1 MCNMKFG
8 KLDKIDG
15 IDFTMPPTPK
25 TTQELLKNSAQKKS
39 APIILSGCTGWYMK
53 EWLGSFYPKN
63 AKAQDF
69 LRFYSRQFNTIEL
82 NSTYYRIP
90 DKKSVDKWVEQ
101 TLPGFKFAPK
111 IPQIISQSEDLS
123 LRESYIE
130 SFTEV
135 IAALDDRLGI
145 SFLQLPPN
153 FGPRNIRI
161 LEQFLKRFP
170 CKDIPLSVEVRN
182 ENWFVEKDMLILQ
195 NLLAAYGAGI
205 VLSDVAGR
213 RDVLHMYL
221 SNNTAMIR
229 FVGNELHESDF
240 SRLDAWMLRL
250 KEWVEMGLSEV
261 YFFHHQDN
269 NLLAPEMTIYFN
281 QKLNHVLGT
290 NLTVPVKHSDV
301 QLSLF

>member
-8 KLDKIDG
+8 KMGKIDG

-25 TTQELLKNSAQKKS
+25 TTEELLKKSVKTKS
-39 APIILSGCTGWYMK
+39 APIILSGCTGWSMK

-90 DKKSVDKWVEQ
+90 DKKTVVKWVEQ
-101 TLPGFKFAPK
+101 TVPGFKFAPK
-111 IPQIISQSEDLS
+111 IPQIISHSEDLS

-153 FGPRNIRI
+153 FGPKNLRI

-170 CKDIPLSVEVRN
+170 SKNIPLSVEIRN
-182 ENWFVEKDMLILQ
+182 ENWFVEKDMTILQ
-195 NLLAAYGAGI
+195 ELLSEYGAGM

-221 SNNTAMIR
+221 SNNSAMIR

-250 KEWVEMGLSEV
+250 KEWIEMGLSEV

-290 NLTVPVKHSDV
+290 NLTVPVKYSDV

>member
-1 MCNMKFG
+1 
-8 KLDKIDG
+8 
-15 IDFTMPPTPK
+15 
-25 TTQELLKNSAQKKS
+25 
-39 APIILSGCTGWYMK
+39 MK

-90 DKKSVDKWVEQ
+90 DKKTVVKWVEQ
-101 TLPGFKFAPK
+101 TVPGFKFAPK
-111 IPQIISQSEDLS
+111 IPQIISHSEDLS

-153 FGPRNIRI
+153 FGPKNLRI

-170 CKDIPLSVEVRN
+170 SKNIPLSVEIRN
-182 ENWFVEKDMLILQ
+182 ENWFVEKDMTILQ
-195 NLLAAYGAGI
+195 ELLSEYGAGM

-221 SNNTAMIR
+221 SNNSAMIR

-250 KEWVEMGLSEV
+250 KEWIEMGLSEV

-290 NLTVPVKHSDV
+290 NLTVPVKYSDV

>member
-8 KLDKIDG
+8 KLGKIDG

-25 TTQELLKNSAQKKS
+25 TTVELLKNSAQNKS
-39 APIILSGCTGWYMK
+39 APLIFSGCTGWSMK
-53 EWLGSFYPKN
+53 EWQGSFYPKN

-69 LRFYSRQFNTIEL
+69 LRFYARQFNTIEL

-90 DKKSVDKWVEQ
+90 DKKTVEKWVEQ
-101 TLPGFKFAPK
+101 TVPGFKFAPK
-111 IPQIISQSEDLS
+111 IPQIISHSEDLS
-123 LRESYIE
+123 LRESFIE
-130 SFTEV
+130 SFTDTIV
-135 IAALDDRLGI
+135 GLGDRLGI

-153 FGPRNIRI
+153 FGPRNIRT

-170 CKDIPLSVEVRN
+170 TSEIPLSVEVRN
-182 ENWFVEKDMLILQ
+182 ENWFVEKDMLLLQ
-195 NLLAAYGAGI
+195 DLLAAYGAGI

-221 SNNTAMIR
+221 SNNTAIIR

-240 SRLDAWMLRL
+240 SRLDAWILRL
-250 KEWVEMGLSEV
+250 KEWFEMGLSEV

-281 QKLNHVLGT
+281 QKLNDVLGA
-290 NLTVPVKHSDV
+290 NLNVPAKYSDV

>member
-8 KLDKIDG
+8 KMGKIDG

-25 TTQELLKNSAQKKS
+25 TTEELLKKSVKTKS
-39 APIILSGCTGWYMK
+39 APLIFSGCTGWSMK

-63 AKAQDF
+63 AKSQDF
-69 LRFYSRQFNTIEL
+69 LRFYARQFNTIEL

-101 TLPGFKFAPK
+101 TQPGFKFAPK

-123 LRESYIE
+123 LRENYIE
-130 SFTEV
+130 SFSEV
-135 IAALDDRLGI
+135 IVGLGDRLGT

-153 FGPRNIRI
+153 FAPKNIRS

-170 CKDIPLSVEVRN
+170 CKDIPLSVEIRN
-182 ENWFVEKDMLILQ
+182 ENWFVEKDMTILQ
-195 NLLAAYGAGI
+195 ELLSEYGAGM

-221 SNNTAMIR
+221 SNSTAMIR
-229 FVGNELHESDF
+229 FVGNELHPSDF
-240 SRLDAWMLRL
+240 SRMDAWIYRL
-250 KEWVEMGLSEV
+250 KEWFDLGLREV

-269 NLLAPEMTIYFN
+269 NLLAPEMSIYFN
-281 QKLNHVLGT
+281 RKLNDVLGT
-290 NLTVPVKHSDV
+290 NLTVPVKHNDV

>member
-8 KLDKIDG
+8 KLGKIDG

-25 TTQELLKNSAQKKS
+25 TTVELLKNSAQNKS
-39 APIILSGCTGWYMK
+39 APVILSGCTGWSMK
-53 EWLGSFYPKN
+53 EWQGSFYPKN
-63 AKAQDF
+63 AKSQDF
-69 LRFYSRQFNTIEL
+69 LRFYARQFNTIEL

-90 DKKSVDKWVEQ
+90 DKKTVDKWVEQ
-101 TLPGFKFAPK
+101 TVPGFKFAPK

-153 FGPRNIRI
+153 FGPRNIRT

-170 CKDIPLSVEVRN
+170 TSEIPLSVELRN
-182 ENWFVEKDMLILQ
+182 ENWFVEKDMTMLQ
-195 NLLAAYGAGI
+195 DLLAAYNVGI

-221 SNNTAMIR
+221 SNNTAIIR
-229 FVGNELHESDF
+229 FVGNDLHQSDF
-240 SRLDAWMLRL
+240 SRLDAWMIRL
-250 KEWVEMGLSEV
+250 KEWVELGLREV

-281 QKLNHVLGT
+281 RKVNEMFGT
-290 NLTVPVKHSDV
+290 NLTVPFKHSDV

>member
-1 MCNMKFG
+1 MKFG
-8 KLDKIDG
+8 KLGKIDG

-25 TTQELLKNSAQKKS
+25 TTVELLKNSAQNKS
-39 APIILSGCTGWYMK
+39 APVILSGCTGWSMK
-53 EWLGSFYPKN
+53 EWQGSFYPKN
-63 AKAQDF
+63 AKSQDF
-69 LRFYSRQFNTIEL
+69 LRFYARQFNTIEL

-90 DKKSVDKWVEQ
+90 DKKTVDKWVEQ
-101 TLPGFKFAPK
+101 TVPGFKFAPK

-153 FGPRNIRI
+153 FGPRNIRT

-170 CKDIPLSVEVRN
+170 TSEIPLSVELRN
-182 ENWFVEKDMLILQ
+182 ENWFVEKDMTMLQ
-195 NLLAAYGAGI
+195 DLLAAYNVGI

-221 SNNTAMIR
+221 SNNTAIIR
-229 FVGNELHESDF
+229 FVGNDLHQSDF
-240 SRLDAWMLRL
+240 SRLDAWMIRL
-250 KEWVEMGLSEV
+250 KEWVELGLREV

-281 QKLNHVLGT
+281 RKVNEMFDT
-290 NLTVPVKHSDV
+290 NLTVPFKHSDV